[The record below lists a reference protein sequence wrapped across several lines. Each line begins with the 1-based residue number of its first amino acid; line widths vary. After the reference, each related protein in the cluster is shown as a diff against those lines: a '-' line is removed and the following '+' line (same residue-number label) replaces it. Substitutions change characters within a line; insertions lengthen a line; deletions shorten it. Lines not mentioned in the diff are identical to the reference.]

1 MFEVAVEM
9 LCTALPLCRA
19 EAHWVLE
26 GTSVAAVCTPPLLLR
41 ASMITPT
48 NHVAATIQANFKI
61 ISEL

>member
-9 LCTALPLCRA
+9 LCIALPLCRA

-41 ASMITPT
+41 ASMIT

>member
-9 LCTALPLCRA
+9 LCIALPLCRA

-48 NHVAATIQANFKI
+48 NHVAATI
-61 ISEL
+61 